1 MRDYKYQFYYSSIE
15 FYDLPTASGPSLISE
30 SINIFYYLLHLSSK
44 KQFSI
49 DYSVNLSMDAMGT
62 ILYHPCLSSLK
73 ISLFT
78 TLTGLPCMLP
88 PNFVTD
94 FIIALQMH
102 GNNCA
107 TIFTTY

>member
-30 SINIFYYLLHLSSK
+30 SINIFYYYTCLLK
-44 KQFSI
+44 NNFFI

-88 PNFVTD
+88 PDFVTD

-107 TIFTTY
+107 TILTTY